1 MGQILFRPPSVKGW
15 PDGTAWLTSAAVVER
30 MKAARRLGEASPG
43 AAEWIVD
50 LAFDGVAPPALA
62 EALASAE
69 GAERVALALASPEFQ
84 LA

>member
-15 PDGTAWLTSAAVVER
+15 PEGTAWLTSAAVVER
-30 MKAARRLGEASPG
+30 MKAARRLAEAKPD
-43 AAEWIVD
+43 AAAWIVD
-50 LAFDGVAPPALA
+50 VALDGQAPAPLA
-62 EALASAE
+62 EALAAAS

>member
-30 MKAARRLGEASPG
+30 MKAAHRLAKERPEAS
-43 AAEWIVD
+43 AWIVD
-50 LAFDGVAPPALA
+50 VTLDGQPPPDPLAAKGDVAT
-62 EALASAE
+62 
-69 GAERVALALASPEFQ
+69 VLASPEFQ